1 MTAENKWTGGD
12 ERVDGKNKSAKPQWP
27 LKHSIPEHLRK

>member
-1 MTAENKWTGGD
+1 MTAVLKWT
-12 ERVDGKNKSAKPQWP
+12 DGNKLIDKNKSAKPQWP